1 MIDRKQLY
9 TMLTNMHAC
18 GVLHGD
24 FRPPNVLFGPRGPV
38 LIDFSHSKLAH
49 ICPPDG
55 SCWELGDAQHQLKLA
70 DEDLKRK
77 GSCVAFAF
85 RAFFHRLSAGLLV
98 RNGGRAVDATRA
110 LLAVATVFSL
120 IS

>member
-55 SCWELGDAQHQLKLA
+55 SCWELRDAQHQLKLA
-70 DEDLKRK
+70 DNDLDRK
-77 GSCVAFAF
+77 GAYVASQF
-85 RAFFHRLSAGLLV
+85 RAFFHHLSAGLLV
-98 RNGGRAVDATRA
+98 RNGGRVVGATRA
-110 LLAVATVFSL
+110 LLAVATVLSL